1 MKKIF
6 ACMATILLLA
16 FTSCDDGDI
25 TFNDF
30 DFSGS
35 NDVKH
40 CNDSNLYYIVNGTE
54 VMILEL
60 SPSVLYNIESE
71 EPVEVPLGN
80 GANTITYRNY
90 SGEVS
95 DSNNNPIIC
104 GGNTSANDPVII
116 EEWTGEGTI
125 SIETDKVTNE
135 DGKLT
140 NYNHT
145 ITLNQITFTNGEST
159 IIVNDNLFGS
169 YETET
174 VDFVYGSEENPL
186 VQACNDDTSE
196 RLYKISSSEVMILNL
211 ATNFIQNTQGEQVI
225 NFPIEDTE
233 VAEQFEI
240 LYEVYNGS
248 VTNSVICSDN
258 RPVTPVIQQRWRV
271 AEGDLIITTT
281 EDEASPGTFLHE
293 IKLKDVIFS
302 RSDVNSEETFEVYE
316 MLEAEVRQEAQDNE
330 GFILG
335 TYVTEV
341 E

>member
-6 ACMATILLLA
+6 AYMATILLLA

-35 NDVKH
+35 NEVYH
-40 CNDSNLYYIVNGTE
+40 CDDTNLYYIINGTE
-54 VMILEL
+54 VIILEL

-71 EPVEVPLGN
+71 EPVEISLGSN
-80 GANTITYRNY
+80 TNTITYRNY

-95 DSNNNPIIC
+95 ESNNNPILC

-125 SIETDKVTNE
+125 SIETIKDTNS
-135 DGKLT
+135 DGKLV
-140 NYNHT
+140 NYIHT
-145 ITLNQITFTNGEST
+145 INLDEIIFTNGEST

-174 VDFVYGSEENPL
+174 IGFGYGSEEDPL

-211 ATNFIQNTQGEQVI
+211 DTNFIQNTQGEQII
-225 NFPIEDTE
+225 NFPIEDAE
-233 VAEQFEI
+233 VAEQFEV
-240 LYEVYNGS
+240 LYEAYNGS

-271 AEGDLIITTT
+271 SEGDLIITTI

-302 RSDVNSEETFEVYE
+302 RSDVNSGETFEVYE
-316 MLEAEVRQEAQDNE
+316 MLETEIRQEAQDNG

-335 TYVTEV
+335 TYVTGV